1 MKKIT
6 PIVLLILAFKSYA
19 QKMQLPLKDSS
30 IFYEGVVK
38 LSDSTVSKN
47 VLFSDALVWFVDTYY
62 QPKIVLQLED
72 RKGGRLIGKGVQTFE
87 TNKPRLS
94 YSIEVDLKK
103 GKYRYRV
110 YNLKML
116 DGLDTI
122 NVSHDY
128 SLYLHDNLEEQQ
140 ELFEGKKGIVK
151 RYENKFATIDKFINT
166 LILSLKIHMIN
177 KRSDDF

>member
-1 MKKIT
+1 
-6 PIVLLILAFKSYA
+6 
-19 QKMQLPLKDSS
+19 
-30 IFYEGVVK
+30 
-38 LSDSTVSKN
+38 
-47 VLFSDALVWFVDTYY
+47 
-62 QPKIVLQLED
+62 LQLED
-72 RKGGRLIGKGVQTFE
+72 RDAGRLIGKGVQPFE
-87 TNKPRLS
+87 PNKPRLS
-94 YSIEVDLKK
+94 YSIEIDLKR

-110 YNLKML
+110 YDLKML

-122 NVSHDY
+122 DVSHDY

-166 LILSLKIHMIN
+166 LIFSLKTHMIN